1 VSITNPVRIAV
12 IGGGYWGKKVV
23 REILDVGRTTGR
35 VQLHAV
41 VDNSPTMLAQCRQE
55 FGSLDYRVDYQGL
68 LSDPELSGV
77 HICTPNATHF
87 EVASNFLRHGKN
99 VLVEK
104 PLTLNSKEAYQLVEI
119 ARERSKV
126 LCVGHIHRF
135 NNGVRE
141 LRQAIITG
149 VLGELYYVRFGW
161 TGFLP
166 PQGYREVITDLAPH
180 PFDICNYLLDM
191 WPSKITCR
199 GKGYRTKENEEVAF
213 ITAEHPNGLAA
224 QVEVSWLD
232 REKRRDVTVV
242 GSKGM
247 AYLDCSEQKGVLHAS
262 GSTQISITPS
272 NTLREEVTHFVDCI
286 SNSLDSKPF
295 ANLSDGVLGARVVSV
310 LEAARE
316 SLREERTVRVEMPLA
331 EEITAK

>member
-1 VSITNPVRIAV
+1 
-12 IGGGYWGKKVV
+12 
-23 REILDVGRTTGR
+23 
-35 VQLHAV
+35 
-41 VDNSPTMLAQCRQE
+41 M
-55 FGSLDYRVDYQGL
+55 
-68 LSDPELSGV
+68 
-77 HICTPNATHF
+77 
-87 EVASNFLRHGKN
+87 
-99 VLVEK
+99 VEK
-104 PLTLNSKEAYQLVEI
+104 PLTLSSKEAYQLVEI
-119 ARERSKV
+119 AHENKKV

-141 LRQAIITG
+141 LRQAINTG

-213 ITAEHPNGLAA
+213 ITAEHPSGLAA

-262 GSTQISITPS
+262 SSAQISITPS

-286 SNSLDSKPF
+286 SSSLDSKPF

-316 SLREERTVRVEMPLA
+316 SLRQERTVRVEMPLA
-331 EEITAK
+331 EEIPAK

>member
-1 VSITNPVRIAV
+1 
-12 IGGGYWGKKVV
+12 
-23 REILDVGRTTGR
+23 
-35 VQLHAV
+35 
-41 VDNSPTMLAQCRQE
+41 M
-55 FGSLDYRVDYQGL
+55 
-68 LSDPELSGV
+68 
-77 HICTPNATHF
+77 
-87 EVASNFLRHGKN
+87 
-99 VLVEK
+99 LVEK

-119 ARERSKV
+119 ARESKRV

-141 LRQAIITG
+141 LRQAMNTG

-191 WPSKITCR
+191 WPNKITCR

-247 AYLDCSEQKGVLHAS
+247 AYLDCSEQKGVLHGS
-262 GSTQISITPS
+262 SSTQISITPS

-316 SLREERTVRVEMPLA
+316 SLRQERTVRVEVPLA
-331 EEITAK
+331 EEIPAK